1 MSPNFHFSELLRIFN
16 AHGVKYLVVGGYAVM
31 LYSEPRFTKDLD
43 LWVGDDRDNASRVF
57 RALAEFGAPLTG
69 VDPADFAKPDLIYQ
83 LGVPPLRIDVLTSI
97 SGVDFEAAWSGAVR
111 PHTEMSPRGLS
122 HSRIC
127 CATNAPWPAH
137 PIWPTASAWRRK
149 RSGSPASPR
158 WSRAEVCDKPHV
170 WVRQKWLESVV
181 VSGGRSATPLRSQ

>member
-1 MSPNFHFSELLRIFN
+1 MSPNFHFSELMRIFN

-97 SGVDFEAAWSGAVR
+97 SGVDFEAAWVRRREAAYGDVTARFIALEDLLRNKRAVAR
-111 PHTEMSPRGLS
+111 ASDLADCERLEAEKKRIPGKPALEPR
-122 HSRIC
+122 
-127 CATNAPWPAH
+127 
-137 PIWPTASAWRRK
+137 
-149 RSGSPASPR
+149 
-158 WSRAEVCDKPHV
+158 
-170 WVRQKWLESVV
+170 
-181 VSGGRSATPLRSQ
+181 